1 MTSQNY
7 QQLIIEGIKG
17 LPPDILAEIANFVY
31 FIRKRA
37 MQPQDFEE
45 EMHNALLNIELKQ
58 LSRQEEEHLE
68 KEFEDYEHLYPHE

>member
-7 QQLIIEGIKG
+7 QELIIEGIKG

>member
-7 QQLIIEGIKG
+7 QELIIEGIKG

-68 KEFEDYEHLYPHE
+68 KEFEDYEHLYPRE

>member
-1 MTSQNY
+1 MTAQNY

-17 LPPDILAEIANFVY
+17 LPPDVLAEIANFVY

-45 EMHNALLNIELKQ
+45 ELHNALLNIELKQ

-68 KEFEDYEHLYPHE
+68 KEFKDYERLHPRE